1 MMNRRF
7 RNRVGVM
14 ALTAVLAGGA
24 ARGEGIVTVSVP
36 FGFRV
41 GARSFPAGNYQVI
54 KNPGHMILRGM
65 HDGAVALT
73 RRMESQGRKPPCL
86 VFAKSGDDYAL
97 TQVWTGEPRGD
108 ELVLP
113 PGEYA
118 TRSSRS
124 QATRVVVPA
133 L

>member
-1 MMNRRF
+1 MNRRF
-7 RNRVGVM
+7 RNCVGVM

-24 ARGEGIVTVSVP
+24 ARGEGNNLTISVP

-54 KNPGHMILRGM
+54 KNPGHVILRGM

-73 RRMESQGRKPPCL
+73 RGMASQGRKPPCL

-97 TQVWTGEPRGD
+97 MQVWTGEPRGD

-113 PGEYA
+113 PGEHA
-118 TRSSRS
+118 TRSGRS